1 MGSMSIRVAQQTS
14 PGISKMCMV
23 GVGGIPLRY
32 PLARELRSISK
43 QKRLSDSSDNRLIWY
58 GHREDALLGFARI
71 IQRAWRRY
79 RGRILPA
86 A

>member
-1 MGSMSIRVAQQTS
+1 MGSMWIRAERPILLGTSNGRIRVSEAS
-14 PGISKMCMV
+14 ASGIRCYV
-23 GVGGIPLRY
+23 NVN
-32 PLARELRSISK
+32 E
-43 QKRLSDSSDNRLIWY
+43 KRLSDSSDNRFFGM